1 MANVSK
7 THSALPPRSIRA
19 LELEKKHIGD
29 AAVRKLNQL
38 GIFIDPQFVRDQV
51 AGLYRGGN
59 GNGNNSLAM
68 DAAFTP
74 QATASSI
81 PTPLQFLQYWLPGF
95 VKIITSAR
103 KIDKIIGVNTVGS
116 WEDQE
121 VVQGIVESSATV
133 QEYGDYTNIPL
144 ASWNTNFER
153 RTIVRG
159 ELGIQVG
166 MLEEGRS
173 AAMRLSSAEEKRQA
187 CSISLET
194 FRNAVGFYG
203 WNNGNNRTFGFLN
216 DPNLPAWVSVSGST
230 WNTKTFLQITAD
242 IRVAVAALRTQSQD
256 IIDPETTELTLVL
269 PTAKVDFLTVTSD
282 FGISVRDWLT
292 QTYKKITI
300 ISAPELNGANGGAD
314 GFVLF
319 ADKIDSSE
327 DGSSDG
333 GQTFVQ
339 VVPNKL
345 YTLGVEKRIKSY
357 VEGFS
362 NATAGVMLK
371 RPWAV
376 IRYTGI

>member
-7 THSALPPRSIRA
+7 THSSLPPRSIRA
-19 LELEKKHIGD
+19 LELDKKHIGD

-51 AGLYRGGN
+51 AGLYRNTGGN
-59 GNGNNSLAM
+59 SSLAM

-74 QATASSI
+74 QATVSSV

-95 VKIITSAR
+95 VKVITSAR

-153 RTIVRG
+153 RTIIRG

-216 DPNLPAWVSVSGST
+216 DPNLPAWVSVSGGT
-230 WNTKTFLQITAD
+230 WNTKTFLNITAD

-256 IIDPETTELTLVL
+256 IIDPETTELSLVL

>member
-59 GNGNNSLAM
+59 GNSNNSLAM